1 MQRNIIRQFRFN
13 KEENEVLKEKAKKC
27 CITDS
32 ALVRMLV
39 LGFIPKPK
47 PEKEFYDALRYLSS
61 MSNSL
66 HQISAKANAL
76 NFIDVPKLDNDLGFL
91 VNEAIDYNL
100 FIVCHAIAVLIHVIA
115 AIGINLPTYFC
126 HSVFKMANE

>member
-39 LGFIPKPK
+39 LGIIPKPK

-61 MSNSL
+61 MSYTKSL
-66 HQISAKANAL
+66 QKQMHSILLMFLNLIRRLKVLKSSKKICMSATSNPTEML
-76 NFIDVPKLDNDLGFL
+76 TSGS
-91 VNEAIDYNL
+91 NEIME
-100 FIVCHAIAVLIHVIA
+100 
-115 AIGINLPTYFC
+115 G
-126 HSVFKMANE
+126 NEQT

>member
-47 PEKEFYDALRYLSS
+47 PEKEFYNALRYLSS

-66 HQISAKANAL
+66 QSLQRQMHSILLMFLNLIRRLKVLKSSKKICMSATSN
-76 NFIDVPKLDNDLGFL
+76 PTEMMTSGS
-91 VNEAIDYNL
+91 NEIME
-100 FIVCHAIAVLIHVIA
+100 
-115 AIGINLPTYFC
+115 G
-126 HSVFKMANE
+126 NEQT

>member
-39 LGFIPKPK
+39 LGFIPKP
-47 PEKEFYDALRYLSS
+47 EKEFYDALRYLSS

-76 NFIDVPKLDNDLGFL
+76 NFIDVPKLYKTIESVEKLKEDLY
-91 VNEAIDYNL
+91 ECYIKPDRDDD
-100 FIVCHAIAVLIHVIA
+100 
-115 AIGINLPTYFC
+115 
-126 HSVFKMANE
+126 KWQ

>member
-47 PEKEFYDALRYLSS
+47 PEKEFYNALRYLSS

-66 HQISAKANAL
+66 HQIYAKANAL
-76 NFIDVPKLDNDLGFL
+76 NFIDVPKLDKTIESVEKLKEDLY
-91 VNEAIDYNL
+91 ECYIKPDRDDD
-100 FIVCHAIAVLIHVIA
+100 
-115 AIGINLPTYFC
+115 
-126 HSVFKMANE
+126 KWQ

>member
-76 NFIDVPKLDNDLGFL
+76 NFIDVPKLDKTIESVEKLKEDLQNIQKTTKFQKEEMITG
-91 VNEAIDYNL
+91 YNYL
-100 FIVCHAIAVLIHVIA
+100 YLYIV
-115 AIGINLPTYFC
+115 
-126 HSVFKMANE
+126 E

>member
-13 KEENEVLKEKAKKC
+13 KEENKVLKEKAKKC

-47 PEKEFYDALRYLSS
+47 PEKEFYDSLRYLSS

-76 NFIDVPKLDNDLGFL
+76 NFIDVPKLDKTIESVEKLKEDLY
-91 VNEAIDYNL
+91 EWYIKPDRDDD
-100 FIVCHAIAVLIHVIA
+100 
-115 AIGINLPTYFC
+115 
-126 HSVFKMANE
+126 KWQ

>member
-47 PEKEFYDALRYLSS
+47 PEKEFYNALRYLSS

-66 HQISAKANAL
+66 HQISAKANSL
-76 NFIDVPKLDNDLGFL
+76 NFIDVPKLDKTIEDLY
-91 VNEAIDYNL
+91 ECYIKPDRDDD
-100 FIVCHAIAVLIHVIA
+100 
-115 AIGINLPTYFC
+115 
-126 HSVFKMANE
+126 KWQ